1 MHKGMPWE
9 QGNLR
14 RSGGHSDVHTAQVGM
29 AGIAVNARRLFAL
42 KAQFDPGKRFRN
54 KLWDKYCMG

>member
-1 MHKGMPWE
+1 
-9 QGNLR
+9 
-14 RSGGHSDVHTAQVGM
+14 M